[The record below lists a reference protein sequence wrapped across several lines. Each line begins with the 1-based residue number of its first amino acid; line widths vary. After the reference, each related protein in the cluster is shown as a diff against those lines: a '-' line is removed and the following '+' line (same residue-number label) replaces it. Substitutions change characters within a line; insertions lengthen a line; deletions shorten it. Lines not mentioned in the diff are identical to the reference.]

1 MQNPFASSFPS
12 PPPDEGGQA
21 AHLHHPRALD
31 PDQQQQQQH
40 QLVRLQQEQELELLH
55 LSELDAS
62 QHHHPSQQQQQAFQ
76 LPHPVPHWS
85 EHDDAD
91 SYSLASR
98 TSSTGKDG
106 GGSSNDGGGGGS
118 VSGGTGA
125 GGKAGGGGSSSSSSS
140 TAAAGRTKKRN
151 LSNPQTSRWLTCQVC
166 RDSKTK
172 WYVKQNFCR
181 PFLLSFVY
189 PFSYPTPSV
198 VLPLFP
204 IP

>member
-12 PPPDEGGQA
+12 PPQDEGSQA

-31 PDQQQQQQH
+31 LDQQQQQQ
-40 QLVRLQQEQELELLH
+40 QQQERLQQEQELELLH

-62 QHHHPSQQQQQAFQ
+62 QHHQQQQAFQ
-76 LPHPVPHWS
+76 LPHHVPHWS

-98 TSSTGKDG
+98 TSSTGRGG
-106 GGSSNDGGGGGS
+106 GGSSNGGGGGWS

-125 GGKAGGGGSSSSSSS
+125 GGKAGGGGSSSSSSSSS

-172 WYVKQNFCR
+172 WYVKQKIPW

-198 VLPLFP
+198 VLLPFS